1 MQNYF
6 PKNGLKCK
14 IYSHVGRAHFFYRPK
29 KALDALLPRQ
39 SPTMSVNSPRREMD
53 NYGESQKFLLLEC
66 NSYWHE
72 NNNSAV
78 VSQTTLKQDCGL
90 SSYFCLWKSL
100 SVLNMSYSSP
110 SVAHHSPWP
119 CVVGFLVGKKPSI
132 VHGHKLHTNM
142 HGTDNFLWALYTG
155 EIISFDYSVKFL
167 EWFLTA
173 ITDIL
178 AHAHGNASKA
188 SPAHPQGSRHHIEK

>member
-1 MQNYF
+1 MQNYL
-6 PKNGLKCK
+6 PKNVLKCK
-14 IYSHVGRAHFFYRPK
+14 IYSHVGTAFFFIDLKRHS
-29 KALDALLPRQ
+29 ALLPQQ

-53 NYGESQKFLLLEC
+53 NYRESQKFLLLEC

-100 SVLNMSYSSP
+100 FVLNMSYSSP
-110 SVAHHSPWP
+110 SVAHHATWP
-119 CVVGFLVGKKPSI
+119 CVVGFLVGKKPST
-132 VHGHKLHTNM
+132 VHRHELHTNM

-155 EIISFDYSVKFL
+155 EIISFDYSVKVL
-167 EWFLTA
+167 EWFLRA
-173 ITDIL
+173 ITNIL
-178 AHAHGNASKA
+178 AHAHTNASKA